1 MNLKGLILIAVVGA
15 WGALWLSSSAVLI
28 GGGVTDAKKIEKGDK
43 IDAETVIGALS
54 QITSGGKVLECK
66 YFTGTGLL
74 RRVEPYDENG
84 AFGRAVCPR
93 LISLDG
99 ER

>member
-1 MNLKGLILIAVVGA
+1 MYAIRSYYVLLIVVGA
-15 WGALWLSSSAVLI
+15 WGALWLTSSALLI
-28 GGGVTDAKKIEKGDK
+28 GGGVTEARKPEQGDR

-93 LISLDG
+93 LISLV
-99 ER
+99 